1 MASSH
6 AHHYAVELS
15 SPRQRKAQE
24 TREDLFKM
32 IRRASIFN
40 FLQTSA
46 MTFAAF
52 TLVLGCASAQYA
64 PAGGGQ
70 VSGGAQ
76 LPASAV
82 MNLQGSAQN
91 QFLGSVPEGKATAA
105 VLSLS
110 LKDAIERGLKN
121 NLGALLDSE
130 DTRAARGQRWQSL
143 SDLLPHLTTSS
154 YMERQQ
160 INLAA
165 FGFPGIPGV
174 PTIVGPFS
182 LFDARAYLNAPVLD
196 LHALRNIRASSW
208 KVRAA
213 EYNYLEARD
222 LVVLAVGNAYLQ
234 VNADAAQVSA
244 TEAQVNTAKA
254 LYQQAADQLHAGVSP
269 RIDVLR
275 AQVELKSRQQQLLS
289 AKNLFETGKL
299 RLARVIGLPNGQGFA
314 VTDKTPYSPLEGI
327 NVDEALA
334 RAYANRPDFKS
345 AEASVRAAEQSR
357 RAIVAE
363 RYPSVGFGANFG
375 DIGLSLPNS
384 HETFAIQGTLNIP
397 VFQGG
402 KVRGELLQ
410 ADAALRQ
417 KKDQLADL
425 KAQIDYQVRTALMN
439 LKTAEDQVQV
449 AKSSE
454 DLAHQTLE
462 QARDRFKAGVADN
475 IEVVEAQ
482 ESVANADQAYI
493 SSLYS
498 HNLAKV
504 SLAQSMG
511 IAERAAMQYLEGNK

>member
-1 MASSH
+1 MS
-6 AHHYAVELS
+6 
-15 SPRQRKAQE
+15 
-24 TREDLFKM
+24 
-32 IRRASIFN
+32 RRARTHKSVREAILSFGAIM
-40 FLQTSA
+40 L
-46 MTFAAF
+46 TFA
-52 TLVLGCASAQYA
+52 CASAQYA
-64 PAGGGQ
+64 PPGGGQ
-70 VSGGAQ
+70 APSGSQ
-76 LPASAV
+76 PATSAE
-82 MNLQGSAQN
+82 MNLQGAALN
-91 QFLGSVPEGKATAA
+91 QFLGSVPSGKVSST
-105 VLSLS
+105 VLKLS
-110 LKDAIERGLKN
+110 LKDAIDRGLKN
-121 NLGALLDSE
+121 NLGALLDSQ
-130 DTRAARGQRWQSL
+130 DTRAARGERWQSL
-143 SDLLPHLTTSS
+143 SGLLPHLTTSS

-165 FGFPGIPGV
+165 FGFSGFPGI

-196 LHALRNIRASSW
+196 LQALRNIRASSW
-208 KVRAA
+208 NVRAA
-213 EYNYLEARD
+213 EYTYREARD

-244 TEAQVNTAKA
+244 TQAEVNTAQA
-254 LYQQAADQLHAGVSP
+254 LYQQAADQLHAGLSP
-269 RIDVLR
+269 RIDALR
-275 AQVELKSRQQQLLS
+275 AQVELKSRQQQLL
-289 AKNLFETGKL
+289 AAQNQLQTDKL
-299 RLARVIGLPNGQGFA
+299 KLARVIGLPSGQGFE

-327 NVDEALA
+327 NADEALT

-363 RYPSVGFGANFG
+363 RYPTVGFGANFG

-384 HETFAIQGTLNIP
+384 HETFAIQGTLSIP

-410 ADAALRQ
+410 ADAALRK

-425 KAQIDYQVRTALMN
+425 RAQIDYQVRTALMN

-449 AKSSE
+449 AKSNE
-454 DLAHQTLE
+454 DLANQTLE

-482 ESVANADQAYI
+482 ESVANADQTYI

-504 SLAQSMG
+504 SLAQAMG

>member
-1 MASSH
+1 
-6 AHHYAVELS
+6 
-15 SPRQRKAQE
+15 
-24 TREDLFKM
+24 M
-32 IRRASIFN
+32 IRRASIFK
-40 FLQTSA
+40 FGQKLMLTI
-46 MTFAAF
+46 AAVIV
-52 TLVLGCASAQYA
+52 VLAPAKAQY
-64 PAGGGQ
+64 PPPGDTQ
-70 VSGGAQ
+70 VASGSQSTG
-76 LPASAV
+76 SAV
-82 MNLQGSAQN
+82 ANLQGSSQN
-91 QFLGSVPEGKATAA
+91 QFLGSVPNGKASSTILN
-105 VLSLS
+105 LSLR
-110 LKDAIERGLKN
+110 DAIQRGLKN

-165 FGFPGIPGV
+165 FGFSGFPGI

-196 LHALRNIRASSW
+196 LHAMRNVRASSL

-213 EYNYLEARD
+213 EYSYRQARN

-244 TEAQVNTAKA
+244 TQAQVNTAQA
-254 LYQQAADQLHAGVSP
+254 LYQQAADQLSAGLSP
-269 RIDVLR
+269 RIDALR
-275 AQVELKSRQQQLLS
+275 AQVELRSRQQQLLS
-289 AKNLFETGKL
+289 AQNQLQTDKL
-299 RLARVIGLPNGQGFA
+299 KLSRVIGLPSGQAFE
-314 VTDKTPYSPLEGI
+314 VTDRTPYSPLEG
-327 NVDEALA
+327 VDVDKALT
-334 RAYANRPDFKS
+334 RAYAHRPDYKS
-345 AEASVRAAEQSR
+345 AEASVEAAEQSR

-402 KVRGELLQ
+402 RIHGELLQ

-425 KAQIDYQVRTALMN
+425 KAQIDYQVRTALLN

-449 AKSSE
+449 AKSNE

-462 QARDRFKAGVADN
+462 QAQDRFKAGVADN

-482 ESVANADQAYI
+482 ESVANADQSYI
-493 SSLYS
+493 SSLYF

-504 SLAQSMG
+504 SLAEAMG
-511 IAERAAMQYLEGNK
+511 IAEQAAMRYLEGNK

>member
-1 MASSH
+1 
-6 AHHYAVELS
+6 
-15 SPRQRKAQE
+15 
-24 TREDLFKM
+24 M
-32 IRRASIFN
+32 IRKGSSSN
-40 FLQTSA
+40 FIYKIMLG
-46 MTFAAF
+46 FAAIIL
-52 TLVLGCASAQYA
+52 TLAGADAQYVPTGVGQA
-64 PAGGGQ
+64 PSSSQ
-70 VSGGAQ
+70 
-76 LPASAV
+76 PPTSAV

-91 QFLGSVPEGKATAA
+91 QFLGSVPTGKASSA
-105 VLSLS
+105 VLNLS
-110 LKDAIERGLKN
+110 LRDAIDRGLKN

-130 DTRAARGQRWQSL
+130 DTREARGQRWQSL

-165 FGFPGIPGV
+165 FGFSGFPGI

-196 LHALRNIRASSW
+196 LHALRDVRASSL

-213 EYNYLEARD
+213 EYTYREARD

-244 TEAQVNTAKA
+244 TQAQVNTAQA
-254 LYQQAADQLHAGVSP
+254 LYQQAADQLRAGVSP
-269 RIDVLR
+269 RIDMLR

-289 AKNLFETGKL
+289 AQNQLQTDKL
-299 RLARVIGLPNGQGFA
+299 RLARVIGLPNAQAFE

-327 NVDEALA
+327 TVNDALA
-334 RAYANRPDFKS
+334 RAYAHRPDYKS
-345 AEASVRAAEQSR
+345 AEASVQAAEQSR

-402 KVRGELLQ
+402 RIHGELLQ

-425 KAQIDYQVRTALMN
+425 KAQIDYQVRTALLN

-449 AKSSE
+449 AKSNE
-454 DLAHQTLE
+454 DLAQQTLQ
-462 QARDRFKAGVADN
+462 QAQDRFKAGIVDN

-482 ESVANADQAYI
+482 ESVASADQSYI

-504 SLAQSMG
+504 SLAQAMG
-511 IAERAAMQYLEGNK
+511 IAEQAAMQYLEGSK